1 MPFVRLVTEGLAAL
15 NITPSPR
22 QTELLARYAANMFSE
37 GGIRGLT
44 ALKDPETLTRELVVD
59 AVSAAPLLSNAA
71 YIADLGSGGG
81 TPGLPL
87 AVMLEN
93 SRFTLVESN
102 QRKARWISE
111 QIEILELGDR
121 VRVSTRRIE
130 ELGREAEHRQS
141 YDAVVAK
148 ALAALPALIELSVPL
163 LKVGGRLWAY
173 KGGKYVQEIAASARA
188 LRELNS
194 QVENIYHYGLAGMDR
209 VLVQIVKEQ
218 PTPKTYPRRTGTP
231 QHNPL

>member
-1 MPFVRLVTEGLAAL
+1 MHFERLVTEGLAAL
-15 NITPSPR
+15 NIAHSPR
-22 QTELLARYAANMFSE
+22 QLELLTRYAANMFTE
-37 GGIRGLT
+37 GETRGLT
-44 ALKDPETLTRELVVD
+44 ALKDPEALTRELVID
-59 AVSAAPLLSNAA
+59 AVSAVPLLRESA

-111 QIEILELGDR
+111 QIEQLELRDR
-121 VRVSTRRIE
+121 VQVSTRRIE
-130 ELGREAEHRQS
+130 ELGRDPEHRRQ
-141 YDAVVAK
+141 YDAVAAK

-163 LKVGGRLWAY
+163 LKVGGRLCAY
-173 KGGKYVQEIAASARA
+173 TGSRVAQEIADSRRA
-188 LRELNS
+188 LSELRA
-194 QVENIYHYGLAGMDR
+194 QVQDIHHYGLAGMDR
-209 VLVQIVKEQ
+209 VIVQIVKEAA
-218 PTPKTYPRRTGTP
+218 TPKLYPRRTGVP